1 MFSRVVGFVF
11 LGVVLVGVFG
21 FGFSVCVC
29 VLLCMCL
36 CIYIFDVYLAFTGY
50 SLLVG
55 SA

>member
-11 LGVVLVGVFG
+11 LGVVLVDVFG

-29 VLLCMCL
+29 CCVCL
-36 CIYIFDVYLAFTGY
+36 SIYVFDVYLAFTVN

-55 SA
+55 NA